1 MYPSDAEKQKN
12 LQEFLKKK
20 ENRLRYGTTSYK
32 AFNQGATTQRL
43 SPPCV
48 VTNRSSSRSVVN
60 ERPKTKLS
68 TKKMV
73 IAKKESD
80 LVNPDIVQSNE
91 LEIEQETT
99 EEFDNTVAIC
109 NLPEKDNYQVA
120 LETLR
125 SVLDK
130 KVKMRENER
139 LYSITEQSEMT
150 QSLALEKN
158 AQTLTETQA
167 KDPTLWAKVSQYT
180 KTVIISA
187 VLVVASIAMATFDGD
202 TWEWLLDAVST
213 VEYIDF
219 FSEND

>member
-32 AFNQGATTQRL
+32 AFNQGANTQRL

-48 VTNRSSSRSVVN
+48 ATNSSSSRLVVN
-60 ERPKTKLS
+60 ERPKTTLS
-68 TKKMV
+68 TKTMV
-73 IAKKESD
+73 TAKRESD
-80 LVNPDIVQSNE
+80 LVDPDTVQPKE
-91 LEIEQETT
+91 LEIGQEKT
-99 EEFDNTVAIC
+99 EEFDNTVARC
-109 NLPEKDNYQVA
+109 NLPEKDNYRVA

-125 SVLDK
+125 SELGKMVT
-130 KVKMRENER
+130 MRENER

-150 QSLALEKN
+150 QSLALGKN

-167 KDPTLWAKVSQYT
+167 KDLTLWAKVSQYT

-187 VLVVASIAMATFDGD
+187 VLVVASVALATFDAD
-202 TWEWLLDAVST
+202 TWEWLLDAIST